1 MSEQFHRIEDISFP
15 HKVYGFGGYTN
26 FSVSENNY
34 SPKSVVS
41 KKVYYTDEL
50 VGVHMVT
57 TKKLKTSSY
66 RDASGKV
73 HCFLDEDEDVVSYPV
88 IPFTDNSTL
97 CEVGTEV
104 SCGALW
110 GGSDD
115 CCPCCTG
122 SKSYGTNGWAP
133 EMDLYLWNA
142 EPNVEYEL
150 IAQWGC
156 YEQGYRKVDGIC
168 GSYSNFIGEGRYKVV
183 FKIPQNLF
191 KETRRVETFSFPYGF
206 KDTVKYY
213 SPNVVRL
220 KIGEARQWTADKHS
234 LPMIKVGYKGT
245 LKYTED
251 WDWGDGPGY

>member
-15 HKVYGFGGYTN
+15 RKVYGFGGYTN

-41 KKVYYTDEL
+41 KKVYYSTEL
-50 VGVHMVT
+50 IGHRIDVVHLMVN
-57 TKKLKTSSY
+57 SY
-66 RDASGKV
+66 RDENGT
-73 HCFLDEDEDVVSYPV
+73 HCVIDYDYDDVSYPV

-97 CEVGTEV
+97 CEEGKEV
-104 SCGALW
+104 SCGTIW
-110 GGSDD
+110 GDPDPNYD
-115 CCPCCTG
+115 CQPSCTL

-156 YEQGYRKVDGIC
+156 YEEGHRKVDGNC
-168 GSYSNFIGEGRYKVV
+168 EAYSNFIGEQRHKVV
-183 FKIPQNLF
+183 FKIPQESF
-191 KETRRVETFSFPYGF
+191 KETRRVETFSFNGF

-220 KIGEARQWTADKHS
+220 TIGEVGQWMADKHS
-234 LPMIKVGYKGT
+234 LPMIQVGYKGT

-251 WDWGDGPGY
+251 WDWSDGTY